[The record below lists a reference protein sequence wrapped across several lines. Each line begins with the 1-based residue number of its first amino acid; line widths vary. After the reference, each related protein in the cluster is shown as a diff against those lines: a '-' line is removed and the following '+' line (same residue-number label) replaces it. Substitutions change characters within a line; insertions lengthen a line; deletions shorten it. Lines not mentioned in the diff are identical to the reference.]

1 MQPKEHGLLVVCE
14 HGGQPYDNLAG
25 LHDEQDNRI
34 GDAEAGRVS
43 GSQGKWGEDRAVQA
57 VLRGGRWG

>member
-25 LHDEQDNRI
+25 LHDEQDNGIR
-34 GDAEAGRVS
+34 DAEAGRVS
-43 GSQGKWGEDRAVQA
+43 GSQGE
-57 VLRGGRWG
+57 